1 VSSAGIEFR
10 QAIKR
15 ALGSWNPAKHPRGR
29 DGKFI
34 EVGDKVKVFSSP
46 TSPQIDSG
54 TVVAGHLYDD
64 GRFFVAVRSSSDGKI
79 KWYRPKQIEA
89 MNPKADLAPAIP
101 IPDIG
106 NNKAEDV
113 AWDDKFAEQM
123 GATAKALTKSVEE
136 SVTGPNDA
144 KKTAAELSNNNP
156 IDTNLGDVAAAS
168 IVGEVLKKKLE
179 IDPGELAPDEAPMDW
194 LAPMIATSPPAM
206 PIQKLNGAEWE
217 AIYGGALDINEFEM
231 GPPDPQT
238 IGFGFDKNGTDLV
251 VTDIEL
257 AYDTIGMI
265 QSTAEDFGS
274 AENAALLMGVLDK
287 IKPEY
292 DKINPPA
299 PKVPSVEEAIAALPG
314 WSEPSLNDPDDGKPA
329 EDFGELPEPAAFEI
343 KDEAPQ
349 WNIPADYDQLNGDK
363 LYIHPAGGVIVVH
376 PGGSHVAYGANG
388 KKKTTSATAG
398 KLAAGHGLWKPAA
411 VAQDHNFG
419 QFKAIADG
427 NGALLLDPSGK
438 LSYDPA
444 NPAKYDPPLNE
455 WEKEL
460 LENALPSAAKKTT
473 TKFPSK
479 KAAYAAKK
487 TGAAPK
493 EGVDFSGFT
502 WQDEGIK
509 APSAPKAE
517 VPPAKAPAAPATS
530 PIKIPAGQTPAGLI
544 NMITVSAYNKGLSIE
559 MQKAVDKEVT
569 AALNNPDYEQALK
582 HLAVAMTVAKLG
594 GKQRARYKTL
604 LAMHHGAHVPAPQ
617 APTNTGPAVAISS
630 KAISATKPP
639 GSVVPS
645 LVDGNAWVS
654 GAKSPSGA
662 KAAIQQNLADRL
674 AHINPIEFGKI
685 IADSPGY
692 QTGALNSY
700 EKLVK
705 AMTGQEPMP
714 PGAMIRKGSGGDWG
728 EAAPGQIGAVPATQA
743 NLQRAVRE
751 TAVNAMIATWAMT
764 SNDSNVRS
772 LAIQQAAAE
781 EFQLDADW
789 LYNWHSKPDQYDE
802 HVAAHMPVYRAF
814 VRAMYDNTQAELKK
828 TGWTHVRLRRGVK
841 TAPSLKDAS
850 GFKTVLSGKGTKGS
864 IIQRPLSSFTTNTG
878 TSNVF
883 SGGAGLTHEGY
894 VPIERIMGSALTGF
908 GCQNEYEY
916 VVLGGPNEVV
926 VI

>member
-1 VSSAGIEFR
+1 MSSAGIEFK

-54 TVVAGHLYDD
+54 TVVAGHHAKD
-64 GRFFVAVRSSSDGKI
+64 GRFFVAVRSASDGKV

-106 NNKAEDV
+106 NNKDEDV
-113 AWDDKFAEQM
+113 AWDDKFAEEM
-123 GATAKALTKSVEE
+123 GAQAKVLTKSVED
-136 SVTGPNDA
+136 SVTGPADA
-144 KKTAAELSNNNP
+144 KKAAAELSNNNP
-156 IDTNLGDVAAAS
+156 VDTNLGDVAAAS

-179 IDPGELAPDEAPMDW
+179 IDPGELVVDEAPMEW
-194 LAPMIATSPPAM
+194 LAPMIAVAPPAM
-206 PIQKLNGAEWE
+206 PIMTLNGAEWE
-217 AIYGGALDINEFEM
+217 AIYGGALDLNEFET

-257 AYDTIGMI
+257 AYDTVGQI
-265 QSTAEDFGS
+265 QSTADDFGS
-274 AENAALLMGVLDK
+274 AENAALLMGLLEK

-292 DKINPPA
+292 EKIHPP
-299 PKVPSVEEAIAALPG
+299 PKVPSVEDAIAALPS
-314 WSEPSLNDPDDGKPA
+314 WDEPSLNDPTDGTPA
-329 EDFGELPEPAAFEI
+329 EDFGELPDTPAAFEI

-349 WNIPADYDQLNGDK
+349 WKIPPVYDQLADK
-363 LYIHPAGGVIVVH
+363 LYVHPMGGVIVVQ
-376 PGGSHVAYGANG
+376 PSGSHIAYGADG
-388 KKKTTSATAG
+388 KKKTTSATAE
-398 KLAAGHGLWKPAA
+398 KLAAGHGLWKQATVVSP
-411 VAQDHNFG
+411 
-419 QFKAIADG
+419 
-427 NGALLLDPSGK
+427 GALESFKPNADALGLVVVDPTGKEIYDPSK
-438 LSYDPA
+438 PEYME
-444 NPAKYDPPLNE
+444 E
-455 WEKEL
+455 WEKAIMEGL
-460 LENALPSAAKKTT
+460 SPTPPTFL
-473 TKFPSK
+473 
-479 KAAYAAKK
+479 AAYAAKK
-487 TGAAPK
+487 VGLGTPVKKTAKKSAAP
-493 EGVDFSGFT
+493 GGGIDYSGFT

-509 APSAPKAE
+509 SPSAPKAE
-517 VPPAKAPAAPATS
+517 APPAKAPVAPATS
-530 PIKIPAGQTPAGLI
+530 PIKIPAGQSPASLI
-544 NMITVSAYNKGLSIE
+544 GMITVSAYNKGLPIE
-559 MQKAVDKEVT
+559 TQKAVDKEVT
-569 AALNNPDYEQALK
+569 AALNNPDYQQALK

-604 LAMHHGAHVPAPQ
+604 LAMHHGANVPAPQ
-617 APTNTGPAVAISS
+617 APADTGPAAA
-630 KAISATKPP
+630 KKLGAISATKPP
-639 GSVVPS
+639 GAIVPS
-645 LVDGNAWVS
+645 FVDGNAWVS
-654 GAKSPSGA
+654 GSGKPAAA
-662 KAAIQQNLADRL
+662 KAQIQQDLSDRL

-692 QTGALNSY
+692 QTSQLDVY
-700 EKLVK
+700 TKLVK
-705 AMTGQEPMP
+705 AMTGQQPLP
-714 PGAMIRKGSGGDWG
+714 TGAMIRKSSNGNWE
-728 EAAPGQIGAVPATQA
+728 EALPGQIGAVPPTKE

-764 SNDSNVRS
+764 SNDNNVRS

-781 EFQLDADW
+781 EFELEADW

-802 HVAAHMPVYRAF
+802 HVAAHMPTYRAF

-841 TAPSLKDAS
+841 SHPSLKS
-850 GFKTVLSGKGTKGS
+850 PTVYQTVLSGKGTKGS
-864 IIQRPLSSFTTNTG
+864 IIQRPLSSFTTNSG
-878 TSNVF
+878 TSQTF